1 MAQQRSVRV
10 AEQLHKELADLIRKD
25 VRDPRVG
32 LVSITHIDLN
42 PDLTLATV
50 HVCQLGGVLE
60 GGPEM
65 VAGLQRAAG
74 WLRRQLKRRLRIRTI
89 PELRFEH
96 DTGLGEAVR
105 LTSMLA
111 QMERD
116 RAAREGGEE

>member
-1 MAQQRSVRV
+1 MAQQRAVRV
-10 AEQLHKELADLIRKD
+10 AEQLHKELADLIRRD
-25 VRDPRVG
+25 VKDPRVG
-32 LVSITHIDLN
+32 LVSITHIHLN

-50 HVCQLGGVLE
+50 HVCKLGGVAE

-65 VAGLQRAAG
+65 VEGLQRAAG

-96 DTGLGEAVR
+96 DTGLNEAVR

-111 QMERD
+111 SMERE
-116 RAAREGGEE
+116 RADREGGEE